1 MPCSGTPD
9 PLGGVEENRTP
20 NLKLSYFDFNGGRG
34 EVARLAMS
42 LGGVPFED
50 HRIPVAGWP
59 SVRNR
64 TPFHAV
70 PLLEVDGEV
79 ITQSNAINRFVGKL
93 ANLYP
98 NDPLQAARCDEVMDA
113 VEDVVTRVVATFG
126 IEDEAEK
133 RAAREALVEGPI
145 RLYLVEL
152 QEMLVGRGG
161 RYFADDRLTVA
172 DLKVYVWIRSLRSG
186 ILDHV
191 PQDLTDGVAPH
202 LVEHCER
209 LSAHAGIVAYYDRH

>member
-1 MPCSGTPD
+1 MS
-9 PLGGVEENRTP
+9 R
-20 NLKLSYFDFNGGRG
+20 LKLSYFDFNGGRG

-50 HRIPVAGWP
+50 HRIPVADWP

-98 NDPLQAARCDEVMDA
+98 DDPLQAARCDEVMDA

-126 IEDEAEK
+126 IEDESEK
-133 RAAREALVEGPI
+133 RAARETLVEGPM
-145 RLYLVEL
+145 RLYLEKL
-152 QEMLVGRGG
+152 QEMLVARGG
-161 RYFADDRLTVA
+161 SYFADDRLTVA

-191 PQDLTDGVAPH
+191 PPDLTDRVAPR
-202 LVEHCER
+202 LVEHCDR
-209 LSAHAGIVAYYDRH
+209 LSGHPGIVAYYDTH